1 MAQKGQA
8 TPKRTGTAAD
18 IDRLTGY
25 NPKCPD
31 CLRNNKKVDK
41 KFPCYACIHKLDDPH
56 IVSLV
61 GVSEAKRGNLD
72 VFRNL
77 ISARNYGSIPV
88 EERMLLEDRYRE
100 AIRNNE
106 PGWDDTLEPLKCP
119 HTDAYRKK
127 FTEDQEKMRAQQME
141 DELRA
146 KINAQNKKA
155 SEQAAREALPSTS
168 GLAAPTGMASL
179 NEDEMQLVRQSL
191 IIQIETLTKDPAAMS
206 DEIFKMLLRE
216 KKRLQDGFAPAP
228 YIKKEVERRMDDLRK
243 SRRTESDVL
252 QALRS
257 FKRDEGFIRPRS
269 PPHRERSRGHSREH
283 ERISERRSERSREH
297 SRERTRD
304 YHSERSRERSRDRD
318 YRGGRGWVRHGDEV
332 TEMSIQRKIDTTK
345 LLAATREREDK
356 RRAETFRT
364 EPEKQGHQVPMGVAF
379 RNRNVRMSTPERSWD
394 KRREHTR
401 NRTPDPQDKRW
412 QQRAAFYA
420 TFDSGASKRSSS
432 TEREDSPPKYQ
443 RVESVVHVVDPI
455 VSVVQEDDAM
465 EGTSSIAETSQ
476 ENVTH
481 RRNIILDSDLQLEQP
496 ASNEPS
502 QPEPGERREPEG
514 QREPDNYRRADQRQN
529 SRFDNRQPDTID
541 MEYNTTD
548 IDEQTVEICRY
559 FGLEPDSVEANK
571 IGTILRQLSQFL
583 LDSGYAREIKQGVE
597 QGLFR
602 QLFIHRDSVRDCYLP
617 IRRNGLHSLVDLSL
631 LDVPLDTTDP
641 IGMTQ
646 FYYRDYPER
655 QEYVAQ
661 FVLRHVNPA
670 FKLLA
675 ARASIGLQVDPKDYA
690 AKRMGQKVFAARL
703 AHYKTQNQLV
713 SNTMKDDIPPFFRA
727 HVAKLGQPMEHIS
740 IAHTARKALKK
751 CKTRMEKGN
760 LTQRH
765 ASQVEERI
773 NKIKDSLGSDYVEP
787 VDGIESYIDD
797 FLVKKSDRRPDRA
810 PNQMGRRGIR
820 NQQLR
825 DNLADVQR
833 RLAEDP
839 DNRRLRLE
847 ENDARHRLE
856 AVKRSRQG
864 KGRGQREVDP
874 TKVMEV
880 DSTEPVDRT
889 SDRNQPESAKKRPPR
904 DGEGDSNEME

>member
-1 MAQKGQA
+1 
-8 TPKRTGTAAD
+8 
-18 IDRLTGY
+18 
-25 NPKCPD
+25 
-31 CLRNNKKVDK
+31 
-41 KFPCYACIHKLDDPH
+41 
-56 IVSLV
+56 
-61 GVSEAKRGNLD
+61 
-72 VFRNL
+72 
-77 ISARNYGSIPV
+77 
-88 EERMLLEDRYRE
+88 MLLEDRYRE

-119 HTDAYRKK
+119 QTDAYRRK
-127 FTEDQEKMRAQQME
+127 FEEDQEKMRVQQME

-146 KINAQNKKA
+146 KINAENKRA

-206 DEIFKMLLRE
+206 DEVFKMLLRE

-283 ERISERRSERSREH
+283 ERVSERRSERSREH

-345 LLAATREREDK
+345 LLAATREREEK

-364 EPEKQGHQVPMGVAF
+364 EPEKEGHQVPTEVAF

-401 NRTPDPQDKRW
+401 NRTPDPRDKRW

-432 TEREDSPPKYQ
+432 AEREDTPPKYQ
-443 RVESVVHVVDPI
+443 RMESTVHVVDPI
-455 VSVVQEDDAM
+455 VSTVQEDDAM
-465 EGTSSIAETSQ
+465 EGTGSVVETTSQ

-481 RRNIILDSDLQLEQP
+481 RRNVILDSDLQP
-496 ASNEPS
+496 ASSTSNEPS
-502 QPEPGERREPEG
+502 QPASADRRELEG
-514 QREPDNYRRADQRQN
+514 QGEPDNRRQGDQRLN
-529 SRFDNRQPDTID
+529 SRFNNRQPESID
-541 MEYNTTD
+541 MEYKTTD

-571 IGTILRQLSQFL
+571 IGTILRQLSHFL
-583 LDSGYAREIKQGVE
+583 LDSGYAKEIKEGVE

-602 QLFIHRDSVRDCYLP
+602 RLFIHRDSVRDCYLP
-617 IRRNGLHSLVDLSL
+617 IRQNGLHSLVDLNL

-661 FVLRHVNPA
+661 FVLRYVNPA

-675 ARASIGLQVDPKDYA
+675 ARASVGLQVDPKDYA

-713 SNTMKDDIPPFFRA
+713 SNTMRDDIPPFFRP
-727 HVAKLGQPMEHIS
+727 HVAKLGQPLEHIS
-740 IAHTARKALKK
+740 IAHNARKALKK

-773 NKIKDSLGSDYVEP
+773 NKIKDSLGSD
-787 VDGIESYIDD
+787 
-797 FLVKKSDRRPDRA
+797 
-810 PNQMGRRGIR
+810 
-820 NQQLR
+820 
-825 DNLADVQR
+825 
-833 RLAEDP
+833 
-839 DNRRLRLE
+839 
-847 ENDARHRLE
+847 
-856 AVKRSRQG
+856 
-864 KGRGQREVDP
+864 
-874 TKVMEV
+874 
-880 DSTEPVDRT
+880 
-889 SDRNQPESAKKRPPR
+889 
-904 DGEGDSNEME
+904 

>member
-1 MAQKGQA
+1 
-8 TPKRTGTAAD
+8 
-18 IDRLTGY
+18 
-25 NPKCPD
+25 
-31 CLRNNKKVDK
+31 
-41 KFPCYACIHKLDDPH
+41 
-56 IVSLV
+56 
-61 GVSEAKRGNLD
+61 
-72 VFRNL
+72 
-77 ISARNYGSIPV
+77 
-88 EERMLLEDRYRE
+88 
-100 AIRNNE
+100 
-106 PGWDDTLEPLKCP
+106 
-119 HTDAYRKK
+119 
-127 FTEDQEKMRAQQME
+127 
-141 DELRA
+141 
-146 KINAQNKKA
+146 
-155 SEQAAREALPSTS
+155 
-168 GLAAPTGMASL
+168 
-179 NEDEMQLVRQSL
+179 
-191 IIQIETLTKDPAAMS
+191 
-206 DEIFKMLLRE
+206 
-216 KKRLQDGFAPAP
+216 
-228 YIKKEVERRMDDLRK
+228 
-243 SRRTESDVL
+243 
-252 QALRS
+252 
-257 FKRDEGFIRPRS
+257 
-269 PPHRERSRGHSREH
+269 
-283 ERISERRSERSREH
+283 
-297 SRERTRD
+297 
-304 YHSERSRERSRDRD
+304 
-318 YRGGRGWVRHGDEV
+318 
-332 TEMSIQRKIDTTK
+332 
-345 LLAATREREDK
+345 
-356 RRAETFRT
+356 
-364 EPEKQGHQVPMGVAF
+364 MGVAF

-455 VSVVQEDDAM
+455 VSAVQEDDAM
-465 EGTSSIAETSQ
+465 EGTGSVVETTSQ

-481 RRNIILDSDLQLEQP
+481 RRNVILDSDLQP
-496 ASNEPS
+496 VSSMRDEPS
-502 QPEPGERREPEG
+502 QPASADRREPSQPVSADRREPEG
-514 QREPDNYRRADQRQN
+514 QGEPDNRRQGDQRLN
-529 SRFDNRQPDTID
+529 SRFNNRQPESID
-541 MEYNTTD
+541 MEYKTTD

-602 QLFIHRDSVRDCYLP
+602 RLFIHRDSVRDCYLP

-703 AHYKTQNQLV
+703 VHYKTQNQLV

-787 VDGIESYIDD
+787 VDGIETYIDE
-797 FLVKKSDRRPDRA
+797 FLAKKSDRRPDRA

>member
-18 IDRLTGY
+18 IDQFTGY

-41 KFPCYACIHKLDDPH
+41 KFPCYTCIHKLGDPH

-61 GVSEAKRGNLD
+61 GLMEAKRGNMD

-77 ISARNYGSIPV
+77 ISARNYGCIPV

-100 AIRNNE
+100 AIQNHE
-106 PGWDDTLEPLKCP
+106 SGWDETLEPLKCP
-119 HTDAYRKK
+119 QTDAYRKK
-127 FTEDQEKMRAQQME
+127 FEEDQEKMRRQQLE

-146 KINAQNKKA
+146 KINAANQKA
-155 SEQAAREALPSTS
+155 SEQAAREALPNPSSSTV
-168 GLAAPTGMASL
+168 PTASL
-179 NEDEMQLVRQSL
+179 NEEEAQLTRQSL
-191 IIQIETLTKDPAAMS
+191 IIQIDTLTSDPAAMQQELF
-206 DEIFKMLLRE
+206 DALLRE
-216 KKRLQDGFAPAP
+216 KLRLQKGFAPAP
-228 YIKKEVERRMDDLRK
+228 YIKKAIEERMEDLRK
-243 SRRTESDVL
+243 SRQNESNVL
-252 QALRS
+252 QALRG
-257 FKRDEGFIRPRS
+257 FRRDDVFTRPRS

-283 ERISERRSERSREH
+283 ERTSERRSERSREH

-304 YHSERSRERSRDRD
+304 YRSERSRERSHDRD

-332 TEMSIQRKIDTTK
+332 TEMSIQRKIDTAK
-345 LLAATREREDK
+345 ILAATRGREEK

-443 RVESVVHVVDPI
+443 RVESMVHVVEPI

-481 RRNIILDSDLQLEQP
+481 RRNVILDSDLRPEQP
-496 ASNEPS
+496 ASNEPL
-502 QPEPGERREPEG
+502 QPESGEQREPEG
-514 QREPDNYRRADQRQN
+514 QREPDNHRRADQRQN
-529 SRFDNRQPDTID
+529 SRFDNRRPESID
-541 MEYNTTD
+541 MEYKTTD

-583 LDSGYAREIKQGVE
+583 LDSGYAREIKRGVE
-597 QGLFR
+597 EGTFR
-602 QLFIHRDSVRDCYLP
+602 RLYIPRDSARDCYLP
-617 IRRNGLHSLVDLSL
+617 IRRNGLHSLLDLSL

-641 IGMTQ
+641 VGMTQ
-646 FYYRDYPER
+646 FYYTDYDER

-675 ARASIGLQVDPKDYA
+675 ARASIGLQVDPTDHA

-713 SNTMKDDIPPFFRA
+713 SNTMKDDIPPLFRP
-727 HVAKLGQPMEHIS
+727 HVVKLGEPMEHVG

-751 CKTRMEKGN
+751 CRTRREKGN

-773 NKIKDSLGSDYVEP
+773 NKIKDTMGSDYIEP
-787 VDGIESYIDD
+787 VDGVDVYINE
-797 FLVKKSDRRPDRA
+797 FLVNKGDRRPERA
-810 PNQMGRRGIR
+810 PNQIGRRGLR
-820 NQQLR
+820 NQRLR

-833 RLAEDP
+833 RLADDP
-839 DNRRLRLE
+839 NNRRLRLE
-847 ENDARHRLE
+847 ENDARHRVE

-874 TKVMEV
+874 EKVIAV

-889 SDRNQPESAKKRPPR
+889 SDRNQPESSKKRQPR
-904 DGEGDSNEME
+904 DGEEGDSNEME

>member
-1 MAQKGQA
+1 
-8 TPKRTGTAAD
+8 
-18 IDRLTGY
+18 
-25 NPKCPD
+25 
-31 CLRNNKKVDK
+31 
-41 KFPCYACIHKLDDPH
+41 
-56 IVSLV
+56 
-61 GVSEAKRGNLD
+61 
-72 VFRNL
+72 
-77 ISARNYGSIPV
+77 
-88 EERMLLEDRYRE
+88 
-100 AIRNNE
+100 
-106 PGWDDTLEPLKCP
+106 
-119 HTDAYRKK
+119 
-127 FTEDQEKMRAQQME
+127 
-141 DELRA
+141 
-146 KINAQNKKA
+146 
-155 SEQAAREALPSTS
+155 
-168 GLAAPTGMASL
+168 
-179 NEDEMQLVRQSL
+179 
-191 IIQIETLTKDPAAMS
+191 
-206 DEIFKMLLRE
+206 MLLRE

-252 QALRS
+252 QALRNV
-257 FKRDEGFIRPRS
+257 KRDEGFIRPRS
-269 PPHRERSRGHSREH
+269 PPHRERSRGHSREY
-283 ERISERRSERSREH
+283 ERTSERQRERSREH

-304 YHSERSRERSRDRD
+304 YRNERSRERSHDRD

-332 TEMSIQRKIDTTK
+332 TEMSIQ
-345 LLAATREREDK
+345 K
-356 RRAETFRT
+356 RRAETFRA

-443 RVESVVHVVDPI
+443 RVESVVHVV
-455 VSVVQEDDAM
+455 EM

-481 RRNIILDSDLQLEQP
+481 RRNVILDSDLQPEQP

-502 QPEPGERREPEG
+502 QPESGERREPEG
-514 QREPDNYRRADQRQN
+514 QREPDNHRRADQRQN
-529 SRFDNRQPDTID
+529 SRFDNRRPESID
-541 MEYNTTD
+541 MEYKTTD

-602 QLFIHRDSVRDCYLP
+602 RLFIHRDSVRDCYLP

-773 NKIKDSLGSDYVEP
+773 NKIKDSLGSEYVEP
-787 VDGIESYIDD
+787 VDGIETYIDE

-833 RLAEDP
+833 RLADDP